1 MAPTRAYG
9 AESAR
14 GPLGPLGIE
23 RREPRPDDVA
33 IEILY
38 CGICHTD
45 IHFVHNDWGVTPF
58 TIVPGHE
65 IVGRVTAVGAAVTAY
80 AVGDTVGVGC
90 MVDAC
95 RTCGA
100 CDHGLEPYCRNAM
113 VVTDNGRDRH
123 DGSITFG
130 GYSEA
135 IVVAQRFVV
144 RVAEVLETAAAAPLL
159 CAGITTYSPL
169 RHYGGRPGH
178 RVGVVG
184 MGGLGHMG
192 IKFARAFGAQVT
204 VFTRSQGK
212 VDAAYRQGAH
222 QVVVSSVEDPMAGGR
237 RNAGFRARYRAR
249 AARSEPVSHDPE
261 IRRYPYLRRSAR
273 SGGAA
278 PEGRRA
284 RHATPRPGRLAD
296 RGHAGAA
303 EGTGLLRGARYL
315 V

>member
-45 IHFVHNDWGVTPF
+45 IHFVHNDWGVTRFP
-58 TIVPGHE
+58 IVPGHE
-65 IVGRVTAVGAAVTAY
+65 IVGRVTAVGAAVTAH

-90 MVDAC
+90 MVDSC

-100 CDHGLEPYCRNAM
+100 CEHGLEQYCRNGM
-113 VVTDNGRDRH
+113 VVTYNGRDRH

-135 IVVAQRFVV
+135 IVVPQRFVV
-144 RVAEVLETAAAAPLL
+144 RVPEALDTAAAAPLL

-169 RHYGGRPGH
+169 RYYGVRPGH

-184 MGGLGHMG
+184 LGGLGHMG
-192 IKFARAFGAQVT
+192 IKFARALGAQVT
-204 VFTRSQGK
+204 LFTRSQGK
-212 VDAAYRQGAH
+212 VDEAYHQGAH
-222 QVVVSSVEDPMAGGR
+222 QVVVSSVEDQMA
-237 RNAGFRARYRAR
+237 
-249 AARSEPVSHDPE
+249 AATGTLDFVLDTVPVQHDLN
-261 IRRYPYLRRSAR
+261 PYLATLKYDGTHILVGLLDPVEPPLKAGALVTQRRVL
-273 SGGAA
+273 GGSLI
-278 PEGRRA
+278 G
-284 RHATPRPGRLAD
+284 
-296 RGHAGAA
+296 GHAGATG
-303 EGTGLLRGARYL
+303 GTGLLRGARYL